1 MKSSTLND
9 EFIHHLSVF
18 DQSTGFVKMRHTV
31 NDDYHLLKLKIK
43 NGENHSLH
51 DPLRGKLAVGEKI

>member
-1 MKSSTLND
+1 MRKTIFSFFLRGGARKILKFSTLKD
-9 EFIHHLSVF
+9 EFF
-18 DQSTGFVKMRHTV
+18 
-31 NDDYHLLKLKIK
+31 DDYHLLKLKIR